1 MKVEEVMR
9 KPLIV
14 EKDIALDKAAS
25 LMNAH
30 QSGSLLLVVNGDV
43 KGIITERDILKNFHK
58 HKKISK
64 IMSILVFSISPDSE
78 LQEALDIMRDKK
90 VKRLPVID
98 DGKVVGIITIT
109 SILAHWEELGIEEPF
124 FFN

>member
-25 LMNAH
+25 LMSVH
-30 QSGSLLLVVNGDV
+30 QSGSLILLVGGNV

-64 IMSILVFSISPDSE
+64 AMSSPVFSISPDSE
-78 LQEALDIMRDKK
+78 IQEALGIMRDKK
-90 VKRLPVID
+90 VKRLPVIN
-98 DGKVVGIITIT
+98 DGKTVGIITIT
-109 SILAHWEELGIEEPF
+109 SILAHWEELGIEEQF